1 MTTDTRIESLE
12 TQVRTLKRM
21 LFGVFGL
28 VVVGGL
34 LAATSMQGVPD
45 VVKAKKIQIVNDDG
59 KPVVVLGSE
68 EHAGIVAV
76 TSHKGGKVVVLRAD
90 EHAGIVDVAKHDGK
104 TVVAIGA
111 DSEGG
116 GFGVRNNDG
125 KTVVGIAA
133 TKDNAGFVLR
143 NNDGK
148 PVVVIGVNDHESG
161 EIKTLDGKGKTTSTN
176 P

>member
-1 MTTDTRIESLE
+1 MQTELNELRS
-12 TQVRTLKRM
+12 QVRTLKRM

-45 VVKAKKIQIVNDDG
+45 VVKAKKFQIVNDDG
-59 KPVVVLGSE
+59 KPVVVLG
-68 EHAGIVAV
+68 
-76 TSHKGGKVVVLRAD
+76 AD
-90 EHAGIVDVAKHDGK
+90 EHAGIVGVAKHDGK

-125 KTVVGIAA
+125 MTVVAVAA
-133 TKDNAGFVLR
+133 TKDNSGFILS

-148 PVVVIGVNDHESG
+148 PVVVIGVNDHDSG
-161 EIKTLDGKGKTTSTN
+161 EIKTLDGKGKTTSTT

>member
-1 MTTDTRIESLE
+1 MQSELNELRS
-12 TQVRTLKRM
+12 QVRTLKRM
-21 LFGVFGL
+21 IFGVFGL

-34 LAATSMQGVPD
+34 LAATSMQGVPQAYLLD

-59 KPVVVLGSE
+59 KPVVVLG
-68 EHAGIVAV
+68 
-76 TSHKGGKVVVLRAD
+76 AD
-90 EHAGIVDVAKHDGK
+90 EHAGIVGVAKHDGK

-125 KTVVGIAA
+125 MTVVAVAA
-133 TKDNAGFVLR
+133 TKDNSGFILR

-161 EIKTLDGKGKTTSTN
+161 EIKTLDGKGKTTSTT